1 MQPEVDW
8 FSTAPQGLEACLDEP
23 CLRVASNQ
31 VGRDEV
37 FTKRSVI

>member
-1 MQPEVDW
+1 VQPEVDW
-8 FSTAPQGLEACLDEP
+8 FSAAPQGLKTCLDES
-23 CLRVASNQ
+23 CLRVAIKQ